1 MIQSATILEIGVT
14 DIAAAR
20 SFYCD
25 LLGLTVE
32 TEDYL
37 PNVLVLQFERP
48 GPSLVLYQV
57 ETPAAIDYPRQA
69 QSLFMFE
76 VEDLDST
83 IRTLAE
89 AGVELLHDEP
99 QTIAPGRYVAIR
111 DPFGN
116 VHELIER
123 SEQEPSGL

>member
-1 MIQSATILEIGVT
+1 MIRSATILEIGVT
-14 DIAAAR
+14 DMAAAR
-20 SFYCD
+20 RFYCD

-37 PNVLVLQFERP
+37 PDVLVLKFEQP

-57 ETPAAIDYPRQA
+57 ETEASIDYPRQA

-76 VEDLDST
+76 VEHLESAMQ
-83 IRTLAE
+83 TLAE
-89 AGVELLHDEP
+89 AGVELLHDQP
-99 QTIAPGRYVAIR
+99 QTIAPGRYFAIR

-116 VHELIER
+116 VHELLER
-123 SEQEPSGL
+123 TAQPSG